1 MWQTECIRQ
10 IVETFPTSRHLLD
23 TDYFI
28 QKRKAEVLERTEFQR
43 FIKRSDRV
51 DLDECEKALVPFV
64 ELGMD
69 LSHR

>member
-10 IVETFPTSRHLLD
+10 VFEAFPTARNFPD
-23 TDYFI
+23 TDYFM

-43 FIKRSDRV
+43 FIERSDRV